1 MNADL
6 EQGQK
11 AATAR
16 HEVGL
21 ANRSEEILRAA
32 VQVFAS
38 KGFAATDVQEI
49 ADQAGVGKGT
59 VYRHFGT
66 KEGLFLAAADL
77 GVQQLRSAI
86 QSAADK
92 VEHPLDRLRAA
103 ILEFLTFFDSHPEF
117 VELVIQ
123 ERAHFRDRQTP
134 TFFDRKDDEATC
146 RWRSE
151 LSGLIQQGVLRDLS
165 VEQIMDMVGQFL
177 FGAVFVNFFAGR
189 NKSLARQCEEIAD
202 VIFHG
207 ILSSPTATPPANDS
221 HA

>member
-1 MNADL
+1 MHADL

-11 AATAR
+11 STGAR
-16 HEVGL
+16 HDEGL
-21 ANRSEEILRAA
+21 AKRSEEILQAA
-32 VQVFAS
+32 VQVFS
-38 KGFAATDVQEI
+38 KRGFAATDVQEI
-49 ADQAGVGKGT
+49 ADRAGVGKGT

-66 KEGLFLAAADL
+66 KEGLFLAAADQ
-77 GVQQLRSAI
+77 GVQQLRAAI
-86 QSAADK
+86 QQAAEP
-92 VEHPLDRLRAA
+92 VEHPFDRLRSA
-103 ILEFLTFFDSHPEF
+103 ILAFLTFFDQHPEF

-151 LSGLIQQGVLRDLS
+151 LSQLIEQGVLRNLPVD
-165 VEQIMDMVGQFL
+165 QIMDLVGQFL

-207 ILSSPTATPPANDS
+207 ILASPVSSV
-221 HA
+221 